1 MPKVRGLTRQQREK
15 AEVRRVSD
23 DILEVIRT
31 KRGQEEKSFM
41 QVAEDVGLTRDQY
54 QRWRA
59 NGIGTV
65 RVEKAVIAAY
75 RAGYRLE
82 LVPIKGG

>member
-59 NGIGTV
+59 NGIGSA

-75 RAGYRLE
+75 RSGYRLE